1 LTLGGAL
8 RSERRSIS
16 MGKTIGQNL
25 SRRERQIMDV
35 VYKLGKVTAADVIE
49 NIPSPPTNAAVRRM
63 LAILEEKGYLRHAV
77 DGQRYIYSPTV
88 DREKASRSALE
99 HLTDTYFDGSPVQ
112 TVATLLDIS
121 ASRLSDEELEE
132 LKKLIDSARK
142 EGR

>member
-1 LTLGGAL
+1 
-8 RSERRSIS
+8 

-35 VYKLGKVTAADVIE
+35 VYKLGKVTAADVTE

-63 LAILEEKGYLRHAV
+63 LAILEEKGYLQHIV

-99 HLTDTYFDGSPVQ
+99 HLT
-112 TVATLLDIS
+112 
-121 ASRLSDEELEE
+121 
-132 LKKLIDSARK
+132 
-142 EGR
+142 